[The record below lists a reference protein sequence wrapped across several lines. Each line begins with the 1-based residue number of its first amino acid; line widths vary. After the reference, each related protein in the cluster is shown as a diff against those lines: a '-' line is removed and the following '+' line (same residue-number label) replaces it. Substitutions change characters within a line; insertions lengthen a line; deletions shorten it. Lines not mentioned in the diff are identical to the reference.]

1 METEV
6 FNVKNMNSQE
16 DADKILASI
25 EHVWGL
31 SKAEVSLLKK
41 EATVTFDERMAS
53 TQDFVQAIVE
63 TGFDLN

>member
-6 FNVKNMNSQE
+6 FNVKNMDSQE
-16 DADKILASI
+16 DADKILAAI

-41 EATVTFDERMAS
+41 EAVVTFDERMAS
-53 TQDFVQAIVE
+53 SEDFIQAIVE
-63 TGFDLN
+63 TGFELN